1 MALEL
6 VAGRIDPQLN
16 EKLRA
21 YMEENQQTE
30 SQVVRDAIAL
40 LLNGSLPQPTQL
52 EKRLNRL
59 EAQMRKVQKVA
70 MG

>member
-6 VAGRIDPQLN
+6 VAGRIDPKLN
-16 EKLRA
+16 EKLRD

-40 LLNGSLPQPTQL
+40 LLDGNLPQPTQL
-52 EKRLNRL
+52 EKRLKRL

>member
-6 VAGRIDPQLN
+6 VAGRIDPKLN
-16 EKLRA
+16 DQLRA

-40 LLNGSLPQPTQL
+40 LITGKQSTPTKM
-52 EKRLNRL
+52 EKRIQRL
-59 EAQMRKVQKVA
+59 ESQMRKLQKLA
-70 MG
+70 LD